1 MSARV
6 PAVGIYNRSL
16 PGGDRLD
23 APAALRA
30 ARDLGLAGCLFAS
43 PLAISA
49 ALDLGAVRAAR
60 ALADDLGLRLGLG
73 VGRIHPYH
81 IEREADV
88 LALGD
93 GDFRAGLTRLVAA
106 GRAAGCHDLWFSVG
120 TLADRFDRTVPWSD
134 QLAAVAAFLVSF
146 APVLRD
152 AGCRLCL
159 KTHEEIT
166 TFEVARL
173 VEAVGADVLG
183 VSLDPVNVLARIEEP
198 VAAARRVAPYVRHV
212 HLDDAIVRFTAAGI
226 ERKLYPV
233 GQGVVDWPAIL
244 ALLAEQAPDAAYWIE
259 LHRGQ
264 FSMPLFEPGWLA
276 AQPDLTL
283 AELAVVMQFAVQ
295 GERRLTSGVLPPP
308 EAYQADPTR
317 RLAPAL
323 AWLRGDDPPREDA

>member
-6 PAVGIYNRSL
+6 PAIGIYNRSL
-16 PGGDRLD
+16 PGGERLD

-49 ALDLGAVRAAR
+49 TLDLGAVRAAR

-134 QLAAVAAFLVSF
+134 QLAAVAAFLISF

-173 VEAVGADVLG
+173 VETVGPDVLG

-212 HLDDAIVRFTAAGI
+212 HLDDAIVRFTATGI

-244 ALLAEQAPDAAYWIE
+244 ALLPPDAAFWIE

-264 FSMPLFEPGWLA
+264 FTMSLFEPGWLA

-283 AELAVVMQFAVQ
+283 AELAAVMQFAVHS
-295 GERRLTSGVLPPP
+295 ERQLASGALPPS
-308 EAYQADPTR
+308 ETYQADPTQ

-323 AWLRGDDPPREDA
+323 AWLRGGDPPQGDA